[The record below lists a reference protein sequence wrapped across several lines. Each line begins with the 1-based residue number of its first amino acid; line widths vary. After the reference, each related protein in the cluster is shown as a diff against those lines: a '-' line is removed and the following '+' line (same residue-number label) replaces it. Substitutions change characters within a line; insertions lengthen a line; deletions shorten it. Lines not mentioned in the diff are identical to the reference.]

1 MKLRGSQ
8 MTSIAPTRLRKPSH
22 LLSRAV
28 ALVVA
33 SALVLVGACRE
44 QAKAPA
50 SIKTLVFAVKDD
62 QSPAEFTSELMAT
75 SVLASDGSAKAQ
87 SSPIAVG
94 ETLEGALGSEDTQ
107 TFAGRYFDAWYFELD
122 RASVIEIMMGSSE
135 IDARVALFRGAVAE
149 YGESVGTDDDSGG
162 GTDAR
167 LVANLDPGAYTVLAT
182 SYSSDEVGI
191 YDLRVGQ
198 DREAMVLGVGGFVEG
213 ELDSSD
219 PILSSGER
227 FEEWTYSGRAGES
240 LIVTMSSD
248 DIDPYL
254 LVADPE
260 SGRSIGYDDDGG
272 EGYNARVVITL
283 PYTGRYSIIAT
294 SFGPDEF
301 GAYTLAVED
310 NRTALEIETGGPADG
325 RYALLVGI
333 DDYPG
338 SRNDLRGPVND
349 VALMADVLVDR
360 FGFSHQDIMTLTDEQ
375 ATRANIANGITRH
388 LGQAGPNGMAVF
400 FFSGHG
406 TQIGSNIGIGPPI
419 DPEPRGRGDEAL
431 VVHGYNR
438 ESSILLDEELG
449 FLIESVDAGRSLV
462 VVDACYSGQITRGP
476 GDGPQPKAIPL
487 GDSEF
492 SETLLLP
499 KNFVA
504 FEVIDES
511 GNNLPIGLGDLDAI
525 AASMQAPQTHVMW
538 SSSTEDEVSWT
549 TGRVGVF
556 TQYVVERLM
565 SEPAGRTLSE
575 IAREVSDDVEE
586 YILSTDGMTMQ
597 SPVISGRDRAL
608 TLREFFGLERGW

>member
-1 MKLRGSQ
+1 MS
-8 MTSIAPTRLRKPSH
+8 SIAPIRLHIPSH
-22 LLSRAV
+22 LLSQAV
-28 ALVVA
+28 AVVVA

-50 SIKTLVFAVKDD
+50 PIKTLMFAGKDD
-62 QSPAEFTSELMAT
+62 RSAAEFTSELMAT
-75 SVLASDGSAKAQ
+75 SLLASGGSAKAR

-107 TFAGRYFDAWYFELD
+107 TFAGRYFDAWFFELD
-122 RASVIEIMMGSSE
+122 RASVMEIVMRSSE
-135 IDARVALFRGAVAE
+135 IDARVALFRGTVAE
-149 YGESVGTDDDSGG
+149 YGESLGTDDDGGG

-167 LVANLDPGAYTVLAT
+167 IVTNLDPGEYTVLAT
-182 SYSSDEVGI
+182 SYSSGEMGA

-219 PILSSGER
+219 PVLSSGER

-240 LIVTMSSD
+240 LIITMSSE

-254 LVADPE
+254 SVADPE

-272 EGYNARVVITL
+272 EGYDARVAITL

-294 SFGPDEF
+294 SFSPDEV
-301 GAYTLAVED
+301 GVYTLAVEG
-310 NRTALEIETGGPADG
+310 NRTALEFETGGPADA

-338 SRNDLRGPVND
+338 SRSDLRGPVND
-349 VALMADVLVDR
+349 VALMADVLTER
-360 FGFSHQDIMTLTDEQ
+360 FGFADEDILTLTDEQ
-375 ATRANIANGITRH
+375 ATRANIANGIARH

-511 GNNLPIGLGDLDAI
+511 GNNLPIGFGDLDAI

-538 SSSTEDEVSWT
+538 SSSTEDQVSWT
-549 TGRVGVF
+549 SGSVSVF
-556 TQYVVERLM
+556 TKYLTERLRGE
-565 SEPAGRTLSE
+565 SAARTLNE
-575 IAREVSDDVEE
+575 VAGAVSDDVEE

-597 SPVISGRDRAL
+597 SPVISGRDGAL
-608 TLREFFGLERGW
+608 TLREFFGLERGQ